1 MVSKATTE
9 AVAGSAGSVLAMLA
23 TFPLK
28 TISTQQ
34 ALSTSSAAPSPTPHH
49 DDAGSGQ
56 LLAMLR
62 FLHTYNLSN
71 LYVGLGPNLVENA
84 LSNGVYF
91 YFYSRFRAQAVT
103 WARRKQGGAVAPGQR
118 VDIGVLA
125 SLAVATAAGA
135 CNQLATLPVSVVAT
149 RMQGYRALPG
159 ADKLTRPPT
168 TWETVRSILREEGVA
183 GFWKGLFPAMI
194 LLVNPAVQYM
204 LYEQILNL
212 LRKWKAHRLAAAAA
226 KAAAAEERE
235 AAEAAAADGAAAAAA
250 SDSET
255 AAMLA
260 RRCSADSDDAMLEA
274 AAGKASS
281 NPEKLHAQ
289 QQQTAS
295 AAAHRKQQQQPLSP
309 HQVQL
314 SALEVFLAGALA
326 KVGATVSTYPL
337 IVVKQRL
344 QASASSSKMAAVAG
358 GFKPSTLGII
368 ADTLTH
374 EGPGG
379 FFKGLRAKIL
389 QTALNAAL
397 MLMLKEELHGVS
409 HRALT
414 AVGEGISRLRGSA
427 ASGVAVAVEQQQ
439 PAAA

>member
-1 MVSKATTE
+1 M
-9 AVAGSAGSVLAMLA
+9 
-23 TFPLK
+23 
-28 TISTQQ
+28 
-34 ALSTSSAAPSPTPHH
+34 
-49 DDAGSGQ
+49 
-56 LLAMLR
+56 
-62 FLHTYNLSN
+62 
-71 LYVGLGPNLVENA
+71 
-84 LSNGVYF
+84 
-91 YFYSRFRAQAVT
+91 
-103 WARRKQGGAVAPGQR
+103 
-118 VDIGVLA
+118 
-125 SLAVATAAGA
+125 
-135 CNQLATLPVSVVAT
+135 
-149 RMQGYRALPG
+149 
-159 ADKLTRPPT
+159 
-168 TWETVRSILREEGVA
+168 RSILREEGVA

-235 AAEAAAADGAAAAAA
+235 AAEAAAADGAAAAA
-250 SDSET
+250 SET

-281 NPEKLHAQ
+281 NAGKLHAQ
-289 QQQTAS
+289 QQQQSQQQQSSAAAA
-295 AAAHRKQQQQPLSP
+295 AAAHRKQQQQQPLSH

-344 QASASSSKMAAVAG
+344 QASASSSKVAAVAG

-409 HRALT
+409 HRWGWYKVWEYL
-414 AVGEGISRLRGSA
+414 L
-427 ASGVAVAVEQQQ
+427 
-439 PAAA
+439 